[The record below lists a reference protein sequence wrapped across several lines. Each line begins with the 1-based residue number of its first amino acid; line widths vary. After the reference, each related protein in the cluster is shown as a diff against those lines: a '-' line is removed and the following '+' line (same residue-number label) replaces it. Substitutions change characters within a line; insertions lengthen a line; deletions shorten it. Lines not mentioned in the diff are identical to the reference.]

1 MVHVQLRPIF
11 IGGPSVQLGQLHLIE
26 KLNLYEALQMKRS
39 GRKINTFKCNSTPIF
54 WLSPAALATFGAS
67 PWLLYLGCDDK
78 LSQYRFS
85 NWPFWLFCALPVSI
99 QAHIVTILVKKWMH
113 EVKCYFSF
121 TLQMGLY
128 RVPAEFTVFFDVAAI
143 IKLYSFHMAQMY
155 PGVIL
160 LSLYGICLA
169 KSSCLRSIKAWKSFL
184 WLICALQPTI
194 FMLLQS

>member
-26 KLNLYEALQMKRS
+26 KLNLYEALRMKRS
-39 GRKINTFKCNSTPIF
+39 SRKINTFKCNSTPISRCSCC
-54 WLSPAALATFGAS
+54 LRSVAVTS
-67 PWLLYLGCDDK
+67 LLGLWW
-78 LSQYRFS
+78 QI
-85 NWPFWLFCALPVSI
+85 VSI
-99 QAHIVTILVKKWMH
+99 PFQQLAILTFLCFTCFYSGTHCYYSCTKMDARGEVLLQLHTFKWG
-113 EVKCYFSF
+113 CSQSTCWIYC
-121 TLQMGLY
+121 L
-128 RVPAEFTVFFDVAAI
+128 FDVAAI

-160 LSLYGICLA
+160 LSLYGIYLA
-169 KSSCLRSIKAWKSFL
+169 KSSCLRSIKACKSFL